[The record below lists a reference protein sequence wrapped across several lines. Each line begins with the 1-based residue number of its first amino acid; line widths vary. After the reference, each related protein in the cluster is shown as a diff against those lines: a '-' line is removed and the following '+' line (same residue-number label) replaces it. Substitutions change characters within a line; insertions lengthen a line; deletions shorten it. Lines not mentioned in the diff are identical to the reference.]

1 MNQQDYNN
9 SISLLTYGMTLQMGK
24 YRIEKAL
31 ASGGFGNTYEITNT
45 TFDDRFALKEFF
57 IKEVAMRDYD
67 GTTVSVPITENRN
80 LFDLHKEKF
89 KREAKF
95 LRRLKNKHIVQVHDM
110 FEENNTAYY
119 VMDFIEGE
127 SLAAYLKRR
136 QAPLFEYE
144 VRDILNQ
151 LLDALSEI
159 HAQNI
164 WHLDIKPGNIMRTTD
179 GTMVLIDFG
188 ASKQLDHNSAATLST
203 TSFSFTQG
211 YAPAEQIGQNKK
223 LVGAWTDFYSLG
235 ATLYNLLTNEKP
247 PTFMELSDEDSIQ
260 FNTPVSAQ
268 MQQLIRWMMSP
279 AIRKR
284 PQNVEEIRN
293 FLRDT
298 NGQNVAPQP
307 VSNFNRQAV
316 AAPIYNNMS
325 PQADTSEKTQIYAAP
340 APKEPV
346 QEEPVYYDEEPSNN
360 NKLFIGIGLAAAIL
374 AIILAFFYCG
384 GDKNTSQKDD
394 ESTEVV
400 DSVVAEDVTTEDV
413 ASPDEKVEEPQK
425 KDEPVEKTE
434 KPDDKDRTALKTQEK
449 TETPVTTTNK
459 KEETPVKQQEPVQ
472 SNTVYD
478 AVEQMPAF
486 PGNLNGFISSN
497 LKYPAIAEE
506 NGVQGR
512 VIVQFVVDRDGSI
525 SDIKVVRS
533 VDASLDREA
542 VRLVRSMPRWTP
554 GKQNGKAVRVRYTLP
569 INFRLQ

>member
-1 MNQQDYNN
+1 MNEQDYNN
-9 SISLLTYGMTLQMGK
+9 SISLLNNGMTLQMGK

-164 WHLDIKPGNIMRTTD
+164 WHLDIKPGNIMRTAD
-179 GTMVLIDFG
+179 GNVVLIDFG
-188 ASKQLDHNSAATLST
+188 ASKQIDVNSAGTLSN

-211 YAPAEQIGQNKK
+211 YAPAEQVGQNKK
-223 LVGAWTDFYSLG
+223 LIGAWTDFYSLG

-247 PTFMELSDEDSIQ
+247 PTFMELSDNDTIQ
-260 FNTPVSAQ
+260 FNAPVSAQ

-284 PQNVEEIRN
+284 PQNVEEIRQ
-293 FLRDT
+293 FLRG
-298 NGQNVAPQP
+298 NNVQNPAPMPVAP
-307 VSNFNRQAV
+307 VSEQTV
-316 AAPIYNNMS
+316 AAPPRNIQ
-325 PQADTSEKTQIYAAP
+325 PQTNSYSEQTQIFAAP
-340 APKEPV
+340 QEQPK
-346 QEEPVYYDEEPSNN
+346 EEPVYYDEEPESNN
-360 NKLFIGIGLAAAIL
+360 KFLIIGIAVAAAIAL
-374 AIILAFFYCG
+374 SLIVLFCT
-384 GDKNTSQKDD
+384 GDKESSPADD
-394 ESTEVV
+394 NSVTAV
-400 DSVVAEDVTTEDV
+400 DSVATEGITSDEADTPAEN
-413 ASPDEKVEEPQK
+413 VEEPQK
-425 KDEPVEKTE
+425 KDEPA
-434 KPDDKDRTALKTQEK
+434 DKQEK
-449 TETPVTTTNK
+449 TDNKAENVTPAEREIVREQPTVAK
-459 KEETPVKQQEPVQ
+459 KEETPVTKQDHTL
-472 SNTVYD
+472 SNKVYD
-478 AVEQMPAF
+478 VVEQQPRF
-486 PGNLNGFISSN
+486 SGDLNGYLANNIR
-497 LKYPAIAEE
+497 YPAAAQANAI
-506 NGVQGR
+506 QGR
-512 VIVQFVVDRDGSI
+512 VIVQFVVERDGSI
-525 SDIKVVRS
+525 SDVKVTRS
-533 VDASLDREA
+533 VDPSLDREA
-542 VRLVRSMPRWTP
+542 VRVVRSMPRWIP
-554 GKQNGKAVRVRYTLP
+554 GKHEGQPVRVRYTLP

>member
-1 MNQQDYNN
+1 MNEQDYNN
-9 SISLLTYGMTLQMGK
+9 SISLLNNGMTLQMGK

-57 IKEVAMRDYD
+57 MKEIALRDYD
-67 GTTVSVPITENRN
+67 GTTVSVPITENKN
-80 LFDLHKEKF
+80 LFDVHKEKF

-95 LRRLKNKHIVQVHDM
+95 LRRLRNKHIVQVHDM
-110 FEENNTAYY
+110 FEENDTAYY

-151 LLDALSEI
+151 ILDALSEI

-164 WHLDIKPGNIMRTTD
+164 WHLDIKPGNIMRTAD
-179 GTMVLIDFG
+179 GNVVLIDFG
-188 ASKQLDHNSAATLST
+188 ASKQIDVNSAGTLSN

-211 YAPAEQIGQNKK
+211 YAPAEQVGQNKK
-223 LVGAWTDFYSLG
+223 LIGAWTDFYSLG

-247 PTFMELSDEDSIQ
+247 PTFMELSDNDTIQ
-260 FNTPVSAQ
+260 FNAPVSAQ

-284 PQNVEEIRN
+284 PQNVEEIRQ
-293 FLRDT
+293 FLRG
-298 NGQNVAPQP
+298 NNVQNPAPMPVAP
-307 VSNFNRQAV
+307 VSEQTV
-316 AAPIYNNMS
+316 AAPPRNIQ
-325 PQADTSEKTQIYAAP
+325 PQTNSYSEQTQIFAAP
-340 APKEPV
+340 QEQPK
-346 QEEPVYYDEEPSNN
+346 EEPVYYDEEPESNN
-360 NKLFIGIGLAAAIL
+360 KFLIIGIAVAAAIAL
-374 AIILAFFYCG
+374 SLIVLFCT
-384 GDKNTSQKDD
+384 GDKESSPADD
-394 ESTEVV
+394 NSVTAV
-400 DSVVAEDVTTEDV
+400 DSVATEGITSDESDTP
-413 ASPDEKVEEPQK
+413 AEKVEEPQK

-459 KEETPVKQQEPVQ
+459 KEETPARQQEPVQ